1 MAGFWNQVANV
12 IVALIS
18 VLLILVAL
26 MFYFDHLNIEDS
38 MEGICDGDLKILYQK
53 ECAELSRDSNFYRI
67 AAIGT
72 GFGGLL
78 GLVAVMMSKD

>member
-1 MAGFWNQVANV
+1 MAGFWNGVANLF
-12 IVALIS
+12 VALIS
-18 VLLILVAL
+18 VILILAAL

-38 MEGICDGDLKILYQK
+38 KEGICDGDLKILYQK